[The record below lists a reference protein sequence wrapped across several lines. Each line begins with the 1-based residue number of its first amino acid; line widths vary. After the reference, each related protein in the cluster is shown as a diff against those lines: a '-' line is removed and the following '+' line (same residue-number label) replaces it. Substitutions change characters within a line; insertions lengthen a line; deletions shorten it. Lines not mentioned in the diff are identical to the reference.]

1 MFACTIAEG
10 MAMGMPDVCKTPP
23 FSEPI
28 PYPNLAEMPM
38 AEPAAET
45 ILIDGSPALTI
56 NSTVEETNGDQVGVE
71 GGVVSSTIMEAMK
84 FAEGSM
90 KITLEGSAAVRLTT
104 PTTHNN
110 ENTIGVVMVPSQEKV
125 MIMS

>member
-28 PYPNLAEMPM
+28 PYPNTAEMMM

-45 ILIDGSPALTI
+45 ILVSGSPALNL
-56 NSTVEETNGDQVGVE
+56 NSSVEMTMGDNVGVE
-71 GGVVSSTIMEAMK
+71 GGVVSSTMMEAMK
-84 FAEGSM
+84 FSEGSTKVM
-90 KITLEGSAAVRLTT
+90 FEGSPAVRLTS

-110 ENTIGVVMVPSQEKV
+110 ENAIGVVMVPSQEKV